1 MLATPDATE
10 AIQGILNAPGVPDS
24 AGVRIVDE
32 PQAAGGFEPVHR
44 PGLQIMLAQAPA
56 ETDHVIDV
64 SGARVFIDEPV
75 AARLDD
81 KLLDAD
87 IVADGVSFTIG
98 QQAA

>member
-1 MLATPDATE
+1 
-10 AIQGILNAPGVPDS
+10 
-24 AGVRIVDE
+24 
-32 PQAAGGFEPVHR
+32 
-44 PGLQIMLAQAPA
+44 MLAQAPA
-56 ETDHVIDV
+56 ETDHVVDV

>member
-1 MLATPDATE
+1 MIAAVH
-10 AIQGILNAPGVPDS
+10 AGVPDS
-24 AGVRIVDE
+24 AGLRIVGE
-32 PQAAGGFEPVHR
+32 PQMNGGLEPVHR
-44 PGLQIMLAQAPA
+44 PGLQIMLAEAPA
-56 ETDHVIDV
+56 ETDHVLDV

>member
-1 MLATPDATE
+1 MTGRSRAGPRRGAS
-10 AIQGILNAPGVPDS
+10 ISRPAP
-24 AGVRIVDE
+24 
-32 PQAAGGFEPVHR
+32 
-44 PGLQIMLAQAPA
+44 
-56 ETDHVIDV
+56 VIFHALV
-64 SGARVFIDEPV
+64 EPV